1 MAVNIRVARSS
12 DAEACGHIIYQA
24 FKGIA
29 ERHGFPSDFPT
40 VEAAIQLSQSL
51 IAQSSTFG
59 VVAEESG
66 RVVGSN
72 FLMEGDVIRG
82 VGPITVDPSLQD
94 SGLGRR
100 LMAAVI
106 ERGSGGAGIRLLQD
120 AFNMRSLSL
129 YASLGFEVREPVVV
143 MTGSTSQFETML
155 QRCEDV

>member
-12 DAEACGHIIYQA
+12 DAEACGRIIYQA

-29 ERHGFPSDFPT
+29 DRHGFPPDFPT
-40 VEAAIQLSQSL
+40 VEAATRLSQSL
-51 IAQSSTFG
+51 IAQPSTFG

-94 SGLGRR
+94 SGIGRL

-120 AFNMRSLSL
+120 AFNMRSLAL

-143 MTGSTSQFETML
+143 
-155 QRCEDV
+155 